1 MRTASAHCLP
11 VRGQSRLGVGTKR
24 PPATVF
30 VGGIF
35 DPTGENPCDKCYKS
49 MDHYR
54 VDDFIEY
61 ALSKR
66 GKENLALTFL
76 AVGCIA
82 GIAVI
87 HRL

>member
-1 MRTASAHCLP
+1 VPTVSPSGVNRVLGLEQETA
-11 VRGQSRLGVGTKR
+11 RDR
-24 PPATVF
+24 PRRRDFWP
-30 VGGIF
+30 
-35 DPTGENPCDKCYKS
+35 DTGENPCDKCYKS